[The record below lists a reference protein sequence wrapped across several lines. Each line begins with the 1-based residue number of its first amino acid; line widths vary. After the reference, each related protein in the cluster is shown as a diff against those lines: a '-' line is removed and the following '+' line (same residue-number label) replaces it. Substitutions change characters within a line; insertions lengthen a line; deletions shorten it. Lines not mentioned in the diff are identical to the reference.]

1 MTVVDDISPSVELAP
16 ITEDTLHPLVMLA
29 AGGVLSATSLELE
42 GDMDYE
48 TFEAIGTMLG
58 GFDRACRW
66 WVGDWLLYGEGAF
79 PADRYA
85 QAAALT
91 GLSEQ
96 TLLNRVTMSRAIP
109 PSRRNPRVSYSAH
122 RHVSALPP
130 AQQKSWLSYAEENRS
145 TERELHAA
153 IKLAKGSKQDDGTTR
168 AGSSDDTHEDAE
180 LRGAVQAMIA
190 NANVM
195 SSRVIV
201 RVDDYRAVVAALG
214 EEEE

>member
-1 MTVVDDISPSVELAP
+1 MSSVIPDEINPTIELVP
-16 ITEDTLHPLVMLA
+16 FGEETLHPLVMLA
-29 AGGVLSATSLELE
+29 AGGVLTATSLQLE

-48 TFEAIGTMLG
+48 TFESIGTMLG

-85 QAAALT
+85 QAAAMT

-109 PSRRNPRVSYSAH
+109 PGRRNPRVSYSAH
-122 RHVSALPP
+122 RHVSALP
-130 AQQKSWLSYAEENRS
+130 ARQQERWLHYAEENRS

-153 IKLAKGSKQDDGTTR
+153 IKLADGAATTR
-168 AGSSDDTHEDAE
+168 AGSGEDQHEPPEDG
-180 LRGAVQAMIA
+180 LRAAVQAMVA

-201 RVDDYRAVVAALG
+201 RVDDYRAVLAALG
-214 EEEE
+214 EEEA